1 MCLSGVE
8 DEDQSG
14 SEECFGITI
23 KAICPPPSGNI
34 VWSCY
39 LLVASSVGYKFDHCT
54 IEAVFNAT
62 CLVPEIVDL
71 QRI

>member
-1 MCLSGVE
+1 M
-8 DEDQSG
+8 
-14 SEECFGITI
+14 I

-39 LLVASSVGYKFDHCT
+39 LLVASSEGYKFDHCT

-62 CLVPEIVDL
+62 CLVSGIVDL

>member
-14 SEECFGITI
+14 SEECFGMTV

-39 LLVASSVGYKFDHCT
+39 LLVASSIGYKFDHCT
-54 IEAVFNAT
+54 IGIVFDAT
-62 CLVPEIVDL
+62 GPAPRIVDL
-71 QRI
+71 

>member
-14 SEECFGITI
+14 SEEGFCVAI
-23 KAICPPPSGNI
+23 KVFCPPPSGNI

-39 LLVASSVGYKFDHCT
+39 LLVASSIGYKFDHCT
-54 IEAVFNAT
+54 IGVVFNAT
-62 CLVPEIVDL
+62 GPAPRIVDL
-71 QRI
+71 